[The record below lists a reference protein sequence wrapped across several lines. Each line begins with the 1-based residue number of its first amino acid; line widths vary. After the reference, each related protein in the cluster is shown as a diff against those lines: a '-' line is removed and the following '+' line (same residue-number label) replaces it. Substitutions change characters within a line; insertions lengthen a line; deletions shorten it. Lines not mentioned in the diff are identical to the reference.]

1 VLKGN
6 YLLLEVADYDLQAK
20 LRLFSVA
27 VHSEKSLDWSKI
39 MKSEILNR
47 LVSQLVEKGMPRAT
61 AIGVATRK
69 LQQFGNVD
77 SSGRD
82 TMQGLIRGSMSPA
95 ERAIDREIKTRG
107 GSPNNYV
114 YNSKTNKATK
124 RN

>member
-1 VLKGN
+1 
-6 YLLLEVADYDLQAK
+6 
-20 LRLFSVA
+20 
-27 VHSEKSLDWSKI
+27 